1 MFPPR
6 RLQAKQLLEKG
17 IQRGE
22 LKENLD
28 IELSIDLIYG
38 PIFYRLL
45 VTGDKLDDSYVH
57 HLVTSAFD
65 GIRLT

>member
-17 IQRGE
+17 INRGE

-28 IELSIDLIYG
+28 VELSIDLIYG

-45 VTGDKLDDSYVH
+45 VTGEKLDESYVH
-57 HLVTSAFD
+57 DLVINAFE
-65 GIRLT
+65 GIRLK

>member
-1 MFPPR
+1 M
-6 RLQAKQLLEKG
+6 
-17 IQRGE
+17 
-22 LKENLD
+22 KENLD

-45 VTGDKLDDSYVH
+45 VTGDKFDDSYVH

-65 GIRLT
+65 GIR

>member
-6 RLQAKQLLEKG
+6 RLQAKQLLERG

-45 VTGDKLDDSYVH
+45 VTGESWMIPMYI
-57 HLVTSAFD
+57 TW
-65 GIRLT
+65 